1 MTFGDLASIN
11 YGWSKESCIDI
22 HFQDEDDKVFSH
34 YNLIP
39 LFRALREY
47 ADREVSCFIDDL
59 VMLL

>member
-11 YGWSKESCIDI
+11 YGWFKESFIDI
-22 HFQDEDDKVFSH
+22 HFQDEDDKDFSH

-47 ADREVSCFIDDL
+47 ADCEVSFFIDDL
-59 VMLL
+59 VVLL